1 MASFDSLPD
10 EVALKIVELAAVRN
24 DPFMRPKYNHDFL
37 VDVLCRVSLRFK
49 KLATDSSL
57 WKGRVW
63 ISKFSVYN
71 GRACAHE
78 AGWDYGRGKDRFVI
92 EECLNI
98 ETREI
103 VIYTSGVVRVSSLAD
118 PSTRFPKLK
127 WVRPRYVPGK
137 CRAPEYV
144 KWKEDEDIDDKNEA

>member
-1 MASFDSLPD
+1 MAMASFDSLPD
-10 EVALKIVELAAVRN
+10 EVALEIVKLSAVRN
-24 DPFMRPKYNHDFL
+24 DPFRRPKYDHDFL

-71 GRACAHE
+71 ERRACAYE
-78 AGWDYGRGKDRFVI
+78 AGWEYGRGKDRFVV

-98 ETREI
+98 GTRGAI
-103 VIYTSGVVRVSSLAD
+103 Q
-118 PSTRFPKLK
+118 
-127 WVRPRYVPGK
+127 
-137 CRAPEYV
+137 
-144 KWKEDEDIDDKNEA
+144 